1 MNKWTTSLGTSLID
15 FSYMSLKTITK
26 IYQQGTL
33 DKHSSDF
40 YLLLGD
46 LHGNIKAALILAIRL
61 QTLFQVR
68 LKAIFQVGD
77 FGFWPTGMAAKL
89 LDPHYKKEDSLDLFE
104 FKQGAMLDN
113 FFSRGQTEFERLTA
127 PLYFIRGNHEDFA
140 QLNLLSPMIPSEVIT
155 RVYYLPDYFRGV
167 IEGLR
172 IAAVGGILI
181 DLERGRGK
189 KAKMQF
195 KKAQQKI
202 QTDPRRANV
211 VPLIESTSKNVD
223 LLLTHSGLGSRENRD
238 GSRQLETYLSRS
250 DIPLHIHGHHH
261 RFVISHVGLNTL
273 SIGLRNL
280 EQAQNERLIPGS
292 FALLNWKDRTNFVLY
307 SDVNVN

>member
-1 MNKWTTSLGTSLID
+1 
-15 FSYMSLKTITK
+15 MSLKTIAK

-77 FGFWPTGMAAKL
+77 FGFWPTGTAAKL

-104 FKQGAMLDN
+104 LKQRAMLEN
-113 FFSRGQTEFERLTA
+113 FFSRGQTEFECLTA

-140 QLNLLSPMIPSEVIT
+140 QLNLLSPLIPSEVIT
-155 RVYYLPDYFRGV
+155 RVYYLPDYFQGV

-202 QTDPRRANV
+202 QTDPRISNV
-211 VPLIESTSKNVD
+211 VPLIKSISQDRDID
-223 LLLTHSGLGSRENRD
+223 LLLTHSGLASRENRD
-238 GSRQLETYLSRS
+238 GSKQLETYLGQSN
-250 DIPLHIHGHHH
+250 IPLHIHSHHH
-261 RFVISHVGLNTL
+261 RFAIDRIGLNTI
-273 SIGLRNL
+273 SVGLRNL
-280 EQAQNERLIPGS
+280 ELAQNGQLIPGS
-292 FALLNWKDRTNFVLY
+292 FALLNWQERTSFALY
-307 SDVNVN
+307 SDMAKRS